1 MAPDTASVNGFC
13 IILVL
18 IQVSVPVPDAVSMIT
33 LLDPFTR
40 VEKANAKTEILC

>member
-13 IILVL
+13 VIFVL

-40 VEKANAKTEILC
+40 DEKANAKTEILC